1 MHGAPFGKVTGQ
13 RAPGAAGTQEVE
25 RGAEY
30 LVQFYSARGG
40 LFAGALQSRTDRIE
54 LFSGDVAGGGLS
66 HACSLSFPC
75 GFSFFLENL
84 NRP

>member
-1 MHGAPFGKVTGQ
+1 MHGAPFGKVAGR
-13 RAPGAAGTQEVE
+13 RAPDAADTRKVE
-25 RGAEY
+25 HGAEY

-75 GFSFFLENL
+75 GFSFFLRL
-84 NRP
+84 